1 MDEKLKRLNELHVDV
16 WHFHKKYYPLPEK
29 EKGWEELQTDINLLQ
44 EKYPD
49 GSELGSV
56 RYELVKAVV
65 NTLDSRYYEG
75 R

>member
-16 WHFHKKYYPLPEK
+16 WHLHKKYYPLPEK
-29 EKGWEELQTDINLLQ
+29 EKGWEELQTDIDSLQ
-44 EKYPD
+44 KKYPD
-49 GSELGSV
+49 DSELGSV